1 MYNGIGLQTPRGSG
15 TNGYIQSNK
24 FFVKP
29 KATSTAL
36 PPPSSSSF
44 PDHGS
49 KKANKDLLEHDRKRQ
64 IELRLIVLQETLAD
78 QGYTQSEI
86 SEKLQEARAALEAAP
101 HDNPPDKRISDTQ
114 THQIAARKEK
124 QLETFRAALGIKDGD
139 ESPKQDTE
147 EQKHLD
153 KSIGLETEE
162 IGGEKDNQQ
171 KVHNLTDQKQEH
183 DDRDWD
189 GRKNGKAKE
198 EHRIKNVPNDKHR
211 EKKINEVE
219 SSKMDESKRRHVKG
233 IKEERL
239 KDVSASESGE
249 DDENDKM
256 KHSRGTRELDSHYNA
271 KIKSSRKRSKF
282 SEQQDKISSYHESDD
297 DSASSRDSDGKN
309 TKNSRNVKKQRKYD
323 SDSKT
328 NGDAER
334 KRSHVKEKPSRPRG
348 RMHDYDDSDPS
359 GDSGRRET
367 KKSKYVKKQGRYDSN
382 PEADGDVERKKS
394 HVKGTPPRNRRHDS
408 DDSDSGS
415 DSGRENTRKS
425 RKYVKKQRRFDSD
438 FETDEDTEK
447 KRTHIKERPSRR
459 HDSDDSESVS
469 DDSEADKR
477 GTNKHYDV
485 IFLLFDIVMLICS
498 SFVSF

>member
-147 EQKHLD
+147 EQKHLG

-162 IGGEKDNQQ
+162 SGGEKDNQQ

-219 SSKMDESKRRHVKG
+219 CSKMDESKRRHVKD

-271 KIKSSRKRSKF
+271 KIKSSRKR
-282 SEQQDKISSYHESDD
+282 
-297 DSASSRDSDGKN
+297 
-309 TKNSRNVKKQRKYD
+309 
-323 SDSKT
+323 
-328 NGDAER
+328 
-334 KRSHVKEKPSRPRG
+334 
-348 RMHDYDDSDPS
+348 
-359 GDSGRRET
+359 
-367 KKSKYVKKQGRYDSN
+367 
-382 PEADGDVERKKS
+382 
-394 HVKGTPPRNRRHDS
+394 
-408 DDSDSGS
+408 
-415 DSGRENTRKS
+415 
-425 RKYVKKQRRFDSD
+425 
-438 FETDEDTEK
+438 
-447 KRTHIKERPSRR
+447 R

-485 IFLLFDIVMLICS
+485 KKKKDDLGTVHVKKSTKNKKIPEKSRRHDSEDSSSDADGSESHSSSSTSDSDSSSSSGYKRVDARNVKQQKSVVEKLLCS
-498 SFVSF
+498 VISRRNDLDDRKKGQISSDLRLGDHSSPLKKSGKNDQVESRKDRKAADDYDSRDEQRKRKIEDDGRNDVRDLERTSSGLGKLGKMKDNLEAKKERESRDQRIHYESERGSEER